1 MPGAKVFLDGGS
13 CRRPA
18 ISWTYPPGAPA
29 AGTRGDLYFTESQ
42 LLPAATQLQNL
53 GWQIAAHALGDRA
66 ADVALDLFRNLLRT
80 RANTPRYRI
89 EHNTLLRDDQLRRY
103 GQVGVVA
110 TIFGAFGTCAFNQG
124 GFGRADLIPSA
135 HRYLWRWRDL
145 IAANPRFHVAWSSD
159 WPVFSTNP
167 FDHFYGFVSRRQID
181 AGGSVCKPE
190 REQANDTLSRA
201 RTLRIV
207 TLDAAYALGQDAVI
221 GSLRPGK
228 LADLVVVSRN
238 PLTATLD
245 RIPGIRVLVTMVGG
259 RAEYCAAGSG
269 VICPR

>member
-1 MPGAKVFLDGGS
+1 MPLVLGRGADSGAGEDAACAGREGLPRRRFVPPAGDQLDVPAGSAGGRHA
-13 CRRPA
+13 RRSLLHRVTA
-18 ISWTYPPGAPA
+18 LAGGDA
-29 AGTRGDLYFTESQ
+29 AAEPRLADRR
-42 LLPAATQLQNL
+42 AR
-53 GWQIAAHALGDRA
+53 LGDRA
-66 ADVALDLFRNLLRT
+66 ADVALDLFRDLLRT

-135 HRYLWRWRDL
+135 KRYLWWWRDL

-201 RTLRIV
+201 RTLRI
-207 TLDAAYALGQDAVI
+207 
-221 GSLRPGK
+221 
-228 LADLVVVSRN
+228 
-238 PLTATLD
+238 
-245 RIPGIRVLVTMVGG
+245 
-259 RAEYCAAGSG
+259 
-269 VICPR
+269 